1 MLMYENYFFQ
11 NILWRLCTDSRAS
24 LMAQEVKNLPAMSP
38 GSDRRHGSDPWVMKI
53 CWRRKWQCT
62 PVSLPGK
69 SHGQRS
75 LVSYS
80 LRDHKESADRTEH
93 MMDGWD
99 TDSQG
104 SFTLLLSE
112 ILLSFALAL
121 LGIFSQDFI
130 IILVLFSFM
139 LFVKVTILRQSLLPL
154 HYWQAKLKHQSS
166 LFQDKCYSLIRGNP
180 KYLNFYYEFHF
191 VSIQFSLK
199 LINSMLYFSDLDD
212 KVILYGTYKDACL
225 V

>member
-1 MLMYENYFFQ
+1 MMLMYENYFFK
-11 NILWRLCTDSRAS
+11 NILWKLCTDSWAS

-53 CWRRKWQCT
+53 CWRRKWQPT

-75 LVSYS
+75 MASYS
-80 LRDHKESADRTEH
+80 PWDHKESDRTEH
-93 MMDGWD
+93 MMNGWD

-104 SFTLLLSE
+104 SFTLFLSE

-130 IILVLFSFM
+130 IILVLFSLM
-139 LFVKVTILRQSLLPL
+139 LF
-154 HYWQAKLKHQSS
+154 
-166 LFQDKCYSLIRGNP
+166 C
-180 KYLNFYYEFHF
+180 
-191 VSIQFSLK
+191 
-199 LINSMLYFSDLDD
+199 
-212 KVILYGTYKDACL
+212 
-225 V
+225 

>member
-1 MLMYENYFFQ
+1 M
-11 NILWRLCTDSRAS
+11 
-24 LMAQEVKNLPAMSP
+24 
-38 GSDRRHGSDPWVMKI
+38 
-53 CWRRKWQCT
+53 
-62 PVSLPGK
+62 
-69 SHGQRS
+69 
-75 LVSYS
+75 SYS
-80 LRDHKESADRTEH
+80 LWDHKESADRTEH

-154 HYWQAKLKHQSS
+154 HY
-166 LFQDKCYSLIRGNP
+166 
-180 KYLNFYYEFHF
+180 
-191 VSIQFSLK
+191 
-199 LINSMLYFSDLDD
+199 
-212 KVILYGTYKDACL
+212 
-225 V
+225 